1 MSSSVEFVM
10 SRSVKLQH
18 KTLEHVV
25 IRFYIGRLFPK
36 LDENI
41 SEIIF
46 PFPFNLIII
55 SSTLALSI
63 KIGYN
68 ITCSE
73 RIKEGYSKKTEPNSC
88 IICLMLKYL
97 PGFIRY
103 AWITM
108 TFSSTCIIYYISRT
122 NSSVSIVQTRI
133 FLYPLLIKFTVSH

>member
-1 MSSSVEFVM
+1 M

-88 IICLMLKYL
+88 MMFDVEIPARVYQVCMN
-97 PGFIRY
+97 
-103 AWITM
+103 
-108 TFSSTCIIYYISRT
+108 YYDIQF
-122 NSSVSIVQTRI
+122 N
-133 FLYPLLIKFTVSH
+133 LYNLLYQQN

>member
-73 RIKEGYSKKTEPNSC
+73 RIKEGYSKKN
-88 IICLMLKYL
+88 
-97 PGFIRY
+97 
-103 AWITM
+103 
-108 TFSSTCIIYYISRT
+108 RT
-122 NSSVSIVQTRI
+122 K
-133 FLYPLLIKFTVSH
+133 FLYHLFDVEIPARVYQVCMNYYDIQFNLYNLLYQQN